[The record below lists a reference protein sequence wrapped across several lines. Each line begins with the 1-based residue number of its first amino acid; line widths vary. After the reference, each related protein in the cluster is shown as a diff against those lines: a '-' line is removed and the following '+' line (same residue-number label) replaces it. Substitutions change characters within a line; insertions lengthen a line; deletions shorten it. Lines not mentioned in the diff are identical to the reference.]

1 MTTKEK
7 AVNDYIKAKN
17 NQDEC
22 IGFIDGYDKGVENT
36 IKSVH
41 LVLLLGIGLGILIG
55 VSFTI

>member
-1 MTTKEK
+1 MSLKEK
-7 AVNDYIKAKN
+7 SVNDYIKEKH

-22 IGFIDGYDKGVENT
+22 SGFIDGYDKGVENT